1 MLEGKFYNNP
11 NFSSKKKYLWK
22 FSIDNV
28 DQEIVLFISSL
39 SGKKEVRH
47 NGRPIH

>member
-1 MLEGKFYNNP
+1 MLEGMFHYYP
-11 NFSSKKKYLWK
+11 IFSSKKKYQWK

-28 DQEIVLFISSL
+28 DQEIVLFVSSL

-47 NGRPIH
+47 NGKSIH

>member
-1 MLEGKFYNNP
+1 MLKGKFYNNLY
-11 NFSSKKKYLWK
+11 FSSKKKYIWK

-28 DQEIVLFISSL
+28 DQEIVLLISSL
-39 SGKKEVRH
+39 SGKKEVRY